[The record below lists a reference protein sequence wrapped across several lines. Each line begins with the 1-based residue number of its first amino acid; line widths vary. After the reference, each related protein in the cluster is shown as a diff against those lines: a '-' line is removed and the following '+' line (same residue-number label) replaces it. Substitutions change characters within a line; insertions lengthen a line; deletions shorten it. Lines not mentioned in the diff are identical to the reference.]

1 MFPAKVLRNAL
12 YAATQHDG
20 NRFMSRGNDIVER
33 LEKRS
38 VNVDYEIGLRAW
50 GKRREKITLVRWKS
64 LNINIVESWNTGE
77 GKKKKKGR
85 MLGELIIG

>member
-1 MFPAKVLRNAL
+1 MFPGKVLRNAL

-38 VNVDYEIGLRAW
+38 VNVDYEIGAS
-50 GKRREKITLVRWKS
+50 GKKREKITRS
-64 LNINIVESWNTGE
+64 MEIVEY
-77 GKKKKKGR
+77 
-85 MLGELIIG
+85 